1 MKLYNIN
8 FKKSYLVNWNKGPW
22 GSLGSK
28 IGVRG
33 CVVWNASRAN
43 GMRGMAQRISTTPSR
58 SSWKTQHSTQTQR
71 HCGPTIYA
79 AAVSYIVSCVYSLY
93 IYYILYRKFL
103 CPALYGQ
110 SSPNFNGQDKT
121 PGHDGVTANCKLFS
135 ILLLL
140 FFSSNIISRLAM
152 LLFAS

>member
-1 MKLYNIN
+1 M
-8 FKKSYLVNWNKGPW
+8 SYLEMKRVGRQGPT
-22 GSLGSK
+22 LGLFLLEVAL
-28 IGVRG
+28 VR
-33 CVVWNASRAN
+33 NASRAN

-140 FFSSNIISRLAM
+140 FFFFQHHKSIGN
-152 LLFAS
+152 ASFC